1 MTDVLKGL
9 TGNATV
15 FLFAWIFPSALVLG
29 VIGFF
34 LMPWLVWVPHDWQL
48 STMDLGKATLIVAFA
63 AVGLGLLMSGIETQL
78 YRVLEWYAFPR
89 QVHQYGL
96 WRQRHRRGRLQNRLM
111 EIKAEAAKRQREGKP
126 YPGWEETLVEEKL
139 ARFPT
144 DESELAA
151 SRLANALRAFETY
164 GANRYHLD
172 STTLWTE
179 LLVVVPE
186 ALRKE
191 LDQSRAAVDFLIS
204 LVYLTVAFGV
214 ITLSG
219 LVGRGKLEWKLLVD
233 NWGFVAVAVAAFL
246 LARFWYKAAVV
257 VCSYWA
263 STVRALVNI
272 GRGPLANQL
281 GVSIPVTIHGE
292 REMWEAVS
300 SFVINPKN
308 DANDQAL
315 DRFRVSPATGA
326 GPPRAAPANR
336 PAST

>member
-1 MTDVLKGL
+1 
-9 TGNATV
+9 
-15 FLFAWIFPSALVLG
+15 
-29 VIGFF
+29 
-34 LMPWLVWVPHDWQL
+34 
-48 STMDLGKATLIVAFA
+48 
-63 AVGLGLLMSGIETQL
+63 
-78 YRVLEWYAFPR
+78 
-89 QVHQYGL
+89 
-96 WRQRHRRGRLQNRLM
+96 M
-111 EIKAEAAKRQREGKP
+111 EIKAEAAKRQREGRP
-126 YPGWEETLVEEKL
+126 YPGWEETLVQEKL

-326 GPPRAAPANR
+326 GPPGAAPANR

>member
-34 LMPWLVWVPHDWQL
+34 LMPWLIWVPREWQL
-48 STMDLGKATLIVAFA
+48 TNMDFGKATLIVAFA
-63 AVGLGLLMSGIETQL
+63 AVALGILMGGIETQL

-89 QVHQYGL
+89 LVHRYGL
-96 WRQRHRRGRLQNRLM
+96 WRQRQRKARLEKCLVDVR
-111 EIKAEAAKRQREGKP
+111 AEAEKNRHAGRP
-126 YPGWEETLVEEKL
+126 YPVWEETLIQEKL

-144 DESELAA
+144 DERELAA
-151 SRLANALRAFETY
+151 SRLANALRSFETY

-179 LLVVVPE
+179 LLVVVPD

-214 ITLSG
+214 IALSV
-219 LVGRGKLEWKLLVD
+219 LIGRGKFELKLFVD
-233 NWGFVAVAVAAFL
+233 NWGFLAVAIAAFIV
-246 LARFWYKAAVV
+246 ARFWYKAAVV
-257 VCSYWA
+257 VCTYWA
-263 STVRALVNI
+263 GTVRALVNA
-272 GRGPLANQL
+272 GRRPLANQL
-281 GVSIPVTIHGE
+281 GLRIPATIHGE
-292 REMWEAVS
+292 REMWQAVS
-300 SFVINPKN
+300 HFVINRQN

-315 DRFRVSPATGA
+315 DRFRVSPTTAA
-326 GPPRAAPANR
+326 GPPGGASADR